1 MFKTNTN
8 SKLEVDQYSSAEMFE
23 NLKLLMPVS
32 YVESVLAVSALT
44 HKEIT
49 VCYSSNS
56 SSIIFSLEMG
66 MV

>member
-1 MFKTNTN
+1 
-8 SKLEVDQYSSAEMFE
+8 MFE
-23 NLKLLMPVS
+23 NLKLLRPVS
-32 YVESVLAVSALT
+32 YVESVLAVSALS

-66 MV
+66 MVADKSLCMVLPYTLLKQ